1 MYIQYAHWKKYSFS
15 DTSIKFTTLLLKITT
30 HIWEYDIPDQSTFMN
45 YSPCCFCVVW
55 VPYFTFG
62 FSLWQRY
69 EDMSIYPQADVV
81 KLYYHFLRLEG
92 SGLAGI
98 FIVAFLYVFTMFM
111 SASIL
116 YMYFLRYL

>member
-1 MYIQYAHWKKYSFS
+1 MTFLFSPLSWIILLVASAWFESLILSF
-15 DTSIKFTTLLLKITT
+15 DF
-30 HIWEYDIPDQSTFMN
+30 Y
-45 YSPCCFCVVW
+45 
-55 VPYFTFG
+55 
-62 FSLWQRY
+62 LWQRY
-69 EDMSIYPQADVV
+69 EDTSIYPQADVV